1 MGIVKNWVVKAGQKA
16 GDSVATLSQLSPAQ
30 LSKIQAQKDQ
40 YMSEKPDPKDP
51 QAVELTARLMAENGV
66 EIFNSYLSQIRQLY
80 LPLDPTAEYG
90 RQFEPNFNIRYFNI
104 TKWVTDK
111 EENSLEKLVNVY
123 AVLSNEDCN
132 IALVF
137 NRTKEKTNVYLAVVN
152 TLNRGDNYEIESF
165 SNRIES
171 AIRGNFPGSE
181 IGVDGHG
188 KAGIGRI
195 PCLSRYKDSSVAVA
209 SNVPTE
215 KSEKFISQ
223 TIEKLLDGY
232 APTGSGDDYTIVLL
246 ATPVTD
252 VEERKQELSRIYSG
266 LVPYA
271 QWSTNYTYTQS
282 DATTSMAIIGVNVGA
297 SAGVQQGTNQT
308 LTQSNAQTDTESE
321 SKADSDSNMQGGNES
336 TTDTKSENSMITDST
351 SDTTTNTTGTNES
364 TATAIGTN
372 RTVTDQHGT
381 ATNINAGITANQGI
395 TVGATTD
402 AHLSTGALP
411 GGSAGVST
419 HADVTAGLSESLS
432 TGRTTSLSQAI
443 SEGTSA
449 VNTATSGTSS
459 AYSVSA
465 MSGHSTASGIG
476 TAIAKTAGTQFAKT
490 VGRTLT
496 SSTGRSIT
504 NGLAKAVGTAKST
517 SFGANVGANFAR
529 SSSVT
534 ATIGKNEGITQ
545 NFANFEIIHALEV
558 LKEQMKRYETGTAL
572 GMWDFAAYVLSDDF
586 NIANNVAHSYL
597 ALTQGE
603 ESYMSDCAV
612 NLWRND
618 TDADKDK
625 AKEICKYLMD
635 LRHPQFGLKPVLV
648 ENDSTFLV
656 YPAAVTAT
664 ATLSGKELAYSLN
677 FPRKSI
683 AGLPVFECAEFG
695 RSVSTFEK
703 DEYGPGP
710 QFEMGRIVHMHS
722 VESVKVNLSLNSLSS
737 HTFIAGSTG
746 SGKSNTIYHILDSA
760 RNEGVHFLVVE
771 PAKGEYKNVFGNDKD
786 VYVYGTNPMLT
797 PLLRINPFRFPDKI
811 HILEHLDRLVEIFN
825 VCWPMYAAM
834 PAVLKSAVEKSYV
847 DCGWDLMTSTNKY
860 DDNLYPDFADV
871 ARNIKIIIDSSE
883 YDNENKGA
891 YKGSL
896 LTRLQS
902 LTTGINGLIFSSD
915 DLSDDDLF
923 EKNVIVDL
931 SRVGSTET
939 KSLIMGMLVL
949 KLQEFRMTGDIPMNS
964 DLRHVTV
971 LEEAHNLLRR
981 TSIEQ
986 PTESANILGKSVEL
1000 IANAIAEMRT
1010 YGEGFII
1017 SDQAPGLMDMS
1028 VIRNTNTKIIMRL
1041 PDKGDR
1047 DLVGKAANLNDDQ
1060 ITEVAKLPR
1069 GVAAIYQNEWVQ
1081 PVLCMVNKHEGDFSN
1096 YNFDGKQNSELIR
1109 KNDDLSNSLLKSI
1122 MDKELLQKG
1131 DKEDLRELKSLVIRS
1146 RLNSIVKVD
1155 FIEYLEAEKEEG
1167 IETLSC
1173 LIYDFLK
1180 AEDAIKSAK
1189 EYRSIHEWVD
1199 AVIEK
1204 LDPSVKEYSKKQL
1217 DLTIMLILQEKTTR
1231 DFSYRDL
1238 FNSFWE
1244 VYRNGGGV
1252 F

>member
-1 MGIVKNWVVKAGQKA
+1 MGIVKNWVVKTGQKA
-16 GDSVATLSQLSPAQ
+16 GDSVAALSQLSPAQ
-30 LSKIQAQKDQ
+30 LSQIQIQKDQ
-40 YMSEKPDPKDP
+40 YMSEKPDPNDP

-80 LPLDPTAEYG
+80 MPLDPTAEYG
-90 RQFEPNFNIRYFNI
+90 RPFDPDFNIRYFNI

-152 TLNRGDNYEIESF
+152 TLNRGDNYEIESL

-181 IGVDGHG
+181 IGIDGNG
-188 KAGIGRI
+188 TAGSGRI
-195 PCLSRYKDSSVAVA
+195 PCLNRFKDSSVAIA

-232 APTGSGDDYTIVLL
+232 IPANSKEDYTIVLL
-246 ATPVTD
+246 ATPVMD

-266 LVPYA
+266 LVPYS

-282 DATTSMAIIGVNVGA
+282 DSTTGMAMIGVNVGA
-297 SAGVQQGTNQT
+297 SAGVQRGTNQT
-308 LTQSNAQTDTESE
+308 LTESNSTTDSTGESEANNESE
-321 SKADSDSNMQGGNES
+321 SQGTQES
-336 TTDTKSENSMITDST
+336 TTDTTSENSMITDST
-351 SDTTTNTTGTNES
+351 SDTTTDTHGTNES
-364 TATAIGTN
+364 TATALGTN
-372 RTVTDQHGT
+372 STVTNSNAT
-381 ATNINAGITANQGI
+381 ADSINAGLSANQSI
-395 TVGATTD
+395 TTGASATAT
-402 AHLSTGALP
+402 ASTGALP
-411 GGSAGVST
+411 GGSVSASAHVDAT
-419 HADVTAGLSESLS
+419 VGLTESIN
-432 TGRTTSLSQAI
+432 TGRTTTLSQALA
-443 SEGTSA
+443 EGTSE
-449 VNTATSGTSS
+449 VTTATAGQS
-459 AYSVSA
+459 ASYAVSA
-465 MSGHSTASGIG
+465 MTGHSTASGVG
-476 TAIAKTAGTQFAKT
+476 TALAKTVGTNMAKT

-496 SSTGRSIT
+496 SSTGRAIT

-517 SFGANVGANFAR
+517 SLGANIGANFAR

-586 NIANNVAHSYL
+586 NMANNVAHSYL

-618 TDADKDK
+618 TDSDKDK
-625 AKEICKYLMD
+625 AKEICKYLLD
-635 LRHPQFGLKPVLV
+635 LRHPQFGLNPALIDEDK
-648 ENDSTFLV
+648 TFLV

-695 RSVSTFEK
+695 RNISTFEMFNSAPDSQIK
-703 DEYGPGP
+703 LGKI
-710 QFEMGRIVHMHS
+710 FHMHS
-722 VESVKVNLSLNSLSS
+722 VEAVDVNLSVNSLAS
-737 HTFIAGSTG
+737 HTFITGSTG

-760 RNEGVHFLVVE
+760 RDEGIKFLVVE
-771 PAKGEYKNVFGNDKD
+771 PAKGEYKNVFGKD
-786 VYVYGTNPMLT
+786 EDVCVYGTNPKLSS
-797 PLLRINPFRFPDKI
+797 LLRINPFSFPEKI
-811 HILEHLDRLVEIFN
+811 HILEHLDRLVELFN

-847 DCGWDLMTSTNKY
+847 DCGWDLMSSTNKY
-860 DDNLYPDFADV
+860 DKDIYPDFADV
-871 ARNIKIIIDSSE
+871 ARNIRIIIDSSE
-883 YDNENKGA
+883 YDTDNKGA

-896 LTRLQS
+896 LTRLHS

-915 DLSDDDLF
+915 ELSGEDLF

-931 SRVGSTET
+931 SRVGSSET

-949 KLQEFRMTGDIPMNS
+949 KLQEYRMSGDTAMNTAM
-964 DLRHVTV
+964 RHITV

-981 TSIEQ
+981 TSVEQ
-986 PTESANILGKSVEL
+986 STESSNILGKSVEML
-1000 IANAIAEMRT
+1000 ANAIAEMRT

-1017 SDQAPGLMDMS
+1017 ADQAPGLMDMS

-1041 PDKGDR
+1041 PDQGDR
-1047 DLVGKAANLNDDQ
+1047 ELVGKAANLNDDQ
-1060 ITEVAKLPR
+1060 IKELAMLPC
-1069 GVAAIYQNEWVQ
+1069 GVCAVYQNEWIQ
-1081 PVLCMVNKHEGDFSN
+1081 PVLCKIDKHEGDFSN
-1096 YNFDGKQNSELIR
+1096 YVFDEHNNDSLIAKDSEL
-1109 KNDDLSNSLLKSI
+1109 SVSLLKCI
-1122 MDKELLQKG
+1122 MDKELFQVG

-1146 RLNSIVKVD
+1146 RLNSFVKVD
-1155 FIEYLEAEKEEG
+1155 FLEYIETEKGKGLEA
-1167 IETLSC
+1167 LRN

-1180 AEDAIKSAK
+1180 AEEAIESAK
-1189 EYRSIHEWVD
+1189 EFGDIHEWVA
-1199 AVIEK
+1199 AVVEQ
-1204 LDPSVKEYSKKQL
+1204 LQPSIKEYSQKQL
-1217 DLTIMLILQEKTTR
+1217 DLTIMLILQEQMSR
-1231 DFSYRDL
+1231 DRSYKNILNAYMEARKA
-1238 FNSFWE
+1238 
-1244 VYRNGGGV
+1244 GGV